1 MRERIRSG
9 QYKPGERI
17 PSLID
22 IVQEF
27 GIANATAQKVMR
39 ALRADGL
46 IHTEPGMGSFVA
58 DPEDQEEP
66 PAL

>member
-1 MRERIRSG
+1 MREHILAG

-17 PSLID
+17 PSLIA
-22 IVQEF
+22 IIEEF

-46 IHTEPGMGSFVA
+46 IHTEPGMGSFVT
-58 DPEDQEEP
+58 DSDERELPKPE
-66 PAL
+66 